1 MQAKRRVVEKLIRQT
16 LEKLGIEAEILPYDK
31 FDGNEYMFELNI
43 DVDSSK
49 YHKAGPN
56 YVKDYNEYIDYID
69 DYIGGKLKSYGLD
82 DFYVNAKYK
91 HKNFEWAQDT
101 ILKILKD
108 LTKNNKIS
116 EERLLKYF
124 SIGKGRCYGGA
135 RPVRPNL
142 NVCVQKPFS
151 SWFTTTNL
159 GRFFANHPL
168 LEDFYINYDIYD
180 N

>member
-1 MQAKRRVVEKLIRQT
+1 MDISAKRRVVEKLIRQT
-16 LEKLGIEAEILPYDK
+16 LEKLDIEAEILPYDK
-31 FDGNEYMFELNI
+31 FHSDEYMFELNI

-108 LTKNNKIS
+108 LTKNSKIS
-116 EERLLKYF
+116 EERLLKSF
-124 SIGKGRCYGGA
+124 VIGKGRCYGDVS
-135 RPVRPNL
+135 RSHL
-142 NVCVQKPFS
+142 NVCIQKPFS

-159 GRFFANHPL
+159 GSFFVNHPL
-168 LEDFYINYDIYD
+168 LEDFFISYD